1 MGCVN
6 EPLDHNAISNIHH
19 ITHDSFSFLLLCQ
32 INVLTRPRG
41 GCRSQPAYIL
51 YLYRNIYHFLWNFI
65 KILLTHKRE
74 TWVRVVL
81 ILFYVISN
89 SGATTQ
95 PSLTIVQWAVTHAAS
110 WSPTTTR
117 RSFIV
122 SAAIIIN
129 KKWETRKKRKDTAH
143 HTANEEEMSL
153 KTKKKDVMIFFR
165 LASFFGHSNL

>member
-6 EPLDHNAISNIHH
+6 EPLDHNTISNIHH

-129 KKWETRKKRKDTAH
+129 KKWETRKKKERHSASH
-143 HTANEEEMSL
+143 SEWRRNVIEN
-153 KTKKKDVMIFFR
+153 KKKRCHDFLPVGIFFR
-165 LASFFGHSNL
+165 TF